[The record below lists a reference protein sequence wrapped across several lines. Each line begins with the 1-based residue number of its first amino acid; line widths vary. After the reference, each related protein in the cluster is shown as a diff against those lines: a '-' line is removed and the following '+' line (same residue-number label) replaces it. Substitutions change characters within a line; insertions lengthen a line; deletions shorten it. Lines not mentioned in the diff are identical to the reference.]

1 MQFWPFDKQ
10 ICDVCFV
17 PMGYHPDE
25 VQSNIPDPG
34 ITLFKTGNSEWIIE
48 KTSYFITNRYSL
60 SEPCFRF
67 YLRRKSTFY
76 MLTIIV
82 PIAGMIITS
91 SLVFLL
97 PNESGE
103 RISYSI
109 TIMLALAVF
118 QTVVADEM
126 PKTSEPTAVIC
137 VFLLMG
143 MIVSMLSM
151 VIVILNMRLHQ
162 KSDTSRLGSWYTLFV
177 KIMARQGCKGH
188 CRNNRVE
195 DDVNEDTTMAA
206 NNAFETEKMGK
217 SRKFI
222 DSKADKNGLVFVEPI
237 DNNVDN
243 ENNFE
248 TVTWKDVSHAVDNMC
263 FIVIAVFTTVG
274 SICCLIYMAD
284 SSTLSQNFD
293 AGGLIK
299 LEKRRDV
306 SLIAS
311 IHSESY
317 ENATKLRGDLLTNY
331 ERSVRPLKN
340 LTGVL
345 NINTTVALYA
355 LLDVDSVRGVVTLV
369 LALTCSWFDEKLKW
383 NPTDYDGIQKI
394 DFFQNEVSKPPMTL
408 STPVEFTVLI
418 DSKMFVTVS
427 SNGLALAFNGEVLES
442 NCEFNM
448 QFWPFDKQICD
459 VCFVPMG
466 YHPDEVQS
474 NIPDPGIT
482 LFKTGNAEWIIEKT
496 SYFITNRYSLSE
508 PCFRFYLRRKSTFYM
523 LTIIVPIAGMIITS
537 SLVFLLPNESGERIS
552 YSITIMLA
560 LAVFQTVVA
569 DEMPKTSEPTAVI
582 CVFLL
587 MGMIVSMLS
596 MVIVILN
603 MRLHQK
609 SDTSR
614 LGS

>member
-1 MQFWPFDKQ
+1 
-10 ICDVCFV
+10 
-17 PMGYHPDE
+17 
-25 VQSNIPDPG
+25 
-34 ITLFKTGNSEWIIE
+34 
-48 KTSYFITNRYSL
+48 
-60 SEPCFRF
+60 
-67 YLRRKSTFY
+67 
-76 MLTIIV
+76 
-82 PIAGMIITS
+82 
-91 SLVFLL
+91 
-97 PNESGE
+97 
-103 RISYSI
+103 
-109 TIMLALAVF
+109 
-118 QTVVADEM
+118 
-126 PKTSEPTAVIC
+126 
-137 VFLLMG
+137 
-143 MIVSMLSM
+143 
-151 VIVILNMRLHQ
+151 
-162 KSDTSRLGSWYTLFV
+162 
-177 KIMARQGCKGH
+177 
-188 CRNNRVE
+188 
-195 DDVNEDTTMAA
+195 
-206 NNAFETEKMGK
+206 
-217 SRKFI
+217 
-222 DSKADKNGLVFVEPI
+222 
-237 DNNVDN
+237 
-243 ENNFE
+243 
-248 TVTWKDVSHAVDNMC
+248 
-263 FIVIAVFTTVG
+263 
-274 SICCLIYMAD
+274 
-284 SSTLSQNFD
+284 
-293 AGGLIK
+293 
-299 LEKRRDV
+299 
-306 SLIAS
+306 
-311 IHSESY
+311 
-317 ENATKLRGDLLTNY
+317 
-331 ERSVRPLKN
+331 
-340 LTGVL
+340 
-345 NINTTVALYA
+345 
-355 LLDVDSVRGVVTLV
+355 
-369 LALTCSWFDEKLKW
+369 
-383 NPTDYDGIQKI
+383 
-394 DFFQNEVSKPPMTL
+394 MTL

-614 LGS
+614 LGSWYTLFVKIMARQGCKGHCRNNRVEDDVNEDNTMAANNAFATEKMGKSRKFIDSKADKNGLVFVEPIDNNVDNENNFETVTWKDVSHAVDNMCFIVIAVFTTVGSICCLIYMADSSTYVKP